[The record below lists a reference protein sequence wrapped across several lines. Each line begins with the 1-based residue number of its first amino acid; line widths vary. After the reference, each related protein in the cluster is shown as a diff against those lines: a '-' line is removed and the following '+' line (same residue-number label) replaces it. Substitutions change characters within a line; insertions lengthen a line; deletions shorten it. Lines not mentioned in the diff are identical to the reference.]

1 MIEVNSLLDDAFYAL
16 LPRRRVGA
24 GALFMNEQGWPL
36 VVEPTYKPTWEI
48 PGGGVEA
55 GEDPRTCAA
64 REVQEEMGIEIEL
77 GRMLVI
83 DHKSESMPQG
93 DSTMII
99 YDGGVLTNPSLIR
112 LNETE
117 LRSFRFMAEEELDE
131 FMTVSLA
138 FRVRSAIRAVEAG
151 TMIEIVDGRRV

>member
-1 MIEVNSLLDDAFYAL
+1 MLPDDAFYAS

-24 GALFMNEQGWPL
+24 GVLFVNELGWPL

-55 GEDPRTCAA
+55 GEDPRTCAV
-64 REVQEEMGIEIEL
+64 REVREELGIEIGL

-83 DHKSESMPQG
+83 DHKSEPMPRG

-99 YDGGVLTNPSLIR
+99 YDGGVLTDPSLIR
-112 LNETE
+112 LEETE
-117 LRSFRFMAEEELDE
+117 LRSFRFLAEVDLAE
-131 FMTVSLA
+131 FLTASLA
-138 FRVRSAIRAVEAG
+138 FRVRSASRAVELG
-151 TMIEIVDGRRV
+151 TMVEIVDGRRV